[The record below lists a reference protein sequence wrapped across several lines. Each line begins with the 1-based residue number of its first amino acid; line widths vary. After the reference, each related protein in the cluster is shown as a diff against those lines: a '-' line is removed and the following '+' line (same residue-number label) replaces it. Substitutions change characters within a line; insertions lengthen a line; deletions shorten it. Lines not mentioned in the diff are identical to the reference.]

1 MNQWEPGE
9 SGNPL
14 GRPKMA
20 LKQLAEKAGV
30 DFQVHLTRTDKTRI
44 LESMM
49 EMTMGQLKSIATD
62 PRAPAFMVV
71 IATAIKGD
79 IKSGSFRT
87 IDMLMDR
94 FYGRAVQAIAVMGTP
109 PEAAA
114 VPLSEWTDTEID
126 EELARLDNIEADYQI
141 EDAETEGDN

>member
-1 MNQWEPGE
+1 
-9 SGNPL
+9 
-14 GRPKMA
+14 
-20 LKQLAEKAGV
+20 
-30 DFQVHLTRTDKTRI
+30 
-44 LESMM
+44 M

-126 EELARLDNIEADYQI
+126 EELARLEAIESDYQI